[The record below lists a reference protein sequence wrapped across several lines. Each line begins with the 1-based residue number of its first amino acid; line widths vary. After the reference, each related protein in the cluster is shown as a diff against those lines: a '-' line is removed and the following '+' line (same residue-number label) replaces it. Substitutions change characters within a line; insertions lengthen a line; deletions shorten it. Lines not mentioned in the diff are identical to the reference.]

1 MHLASF
7 FLGVRGFA
15 VLSVFC
21 ALADEAN
28 TGCWPVLK
36 AVFPRID
43 RDGNGFLLLAKI
55 DQAVADPQ
63 FRGVDA
69 AGVVTLRRD
78 IRTHKS
84 GTGP

>member
-1 MHLASF
+1 MHLESF

-15 VLSVFC
+15 VSGFC

-36 AVFPRID
+36 AAFLRID
-43 RDGNGFLLLAKI
+43 RDGNGFLLLAEI
-55 DQAVADPQ
+55 DQAVADPR

-69 AGVVTLRRD
+69 AGVVTPRRG